1 MEAYELLPNHAFYT
15 YFHLLDWR
23 LTVIVSKHRGA
34 LPRQLALETLDS
46 IQKILFPLFDEKS
59 CSLLRSLTSTTSF
72 DPDALRFESAS
83 IRAADE
89 TEIQYLYFGARL
101 ADLYEELENPK
112 ARGWI
117 ERWAER
123 KSGAR
128 HVMMAT
134 LIGVAVAVLLGM
146 ASLAV
151 GAYQA
156 WVAYQQWQ
164 HPLSSSNFRS

>member
-1 MEAYELLPNHAFYT
+1 M
-15 YFHLLDWR
+15 
-23 LTVIVSKHRGA
+23 
-34 LPRQLALETLDS
+34 ALEILDS
-46 IQKILFPLFDEKS
+46 IQKVLFPLFDEKS
-59 CSLLRSLTSTTSF
+59 CSLLRSITSTTSF

-83 IRAADE
+83 IRAPSEKD
-89 TEIQYLYFGARL
+89 IQYLYFGARL

-117 ERWAER
+117 ESWAER

-128 HVMMAT
+128 YVMMAT
-134 LIGVAVAVLLGM
+134 LIGVAIAVLLGM

-151 GAYQA
+151 GIYQA

-164 HPLSSSNFRS
+164 HPLSDSDIRS